1 MQRGQVYRHNGSWL
15 LRFYDLTADG
25 KIRRTKKLARVSAE
39 YPTKTSV
46 MQLADKVLAPL
57 NSGQLQAESSLPVVK
72 FIEDYYLPFVKR
84 ELRPSTCVDYT
95 TIFRAHVKT
104 RLGDIRLRD
113 FRTVHAQKLMRSIPG
128 VGHTSLLRIKSFLSG
143 VFKHAKRE
151 GFLDGLNPIVD
162 VSVPGRPIK
171 FKGATYTLD
180 EIQAVAAAIAKVDM
194 QAFAV
199 ISTAAFAGLRSA
211 ELRGLRWADYDG
223 QMLTIRRSIWRTHV
237 GATKTESS
245 EGTVPVLPIL
255 AKILD
260 AHRARTKQQ
269 GAENRDD
276 RDDYI
281 FRGERLRR
289 PLSLANLV
297 RRVIVPTITAANAEI
312 QKEYDEYV
320 EQQAP
325 IMTPLQSDP
334 GLLKWKGFHAFRRSL
349 ASNLFAA
356 GVAPKIIQAILRHS
370 DVTLTMQW
378 YVTVPDADTRNALQK
393 IEDQIS

>member
-25 KIRRTKKLARVSAE
+25 KIRRTKKLARVSPE
-39 YPTKTSV
+39 YPTKSSV
-46 MQLADKVLAPL
+46 MPLADKVLSPL
-57 NSGQLQAESSLPVVK
+57 NSGQLQAESSLPVVT
-72 FIEDYYLPFVKR
+72 FIADYYLPFVKR
-84 ELRPSTCVDYT
+84 ELRPSTYVDYT
-95 TIFRAHVKT
+95 TIFRAHVKE

-151 GFLDGLNPIVD
+151 GFLDGLNPIMD

-223 QMLTIRRSIWRTHV
+223 QTLTIRRSIWRTHV
-237 GATKTESS
+237 GLTKTESS

-255 AKILD
+255 RKILD
-260 AHRARTKQQ
+260 AHRQKTKGQ
-269 GAENRDD
+269 D
-276 RDDYI
+276 DDYI
-281 FRGERLRR
+281 FRGERLHR

-297 RRVIVPTITAANAEI
+297 RRVIVPAVAKANAEI
-312 QKEYDEYV
+312 QKEFDDYAV
-320 EQQAP
+320 QQSS
-325 IMTPLQSDP
+325 IMTVLQTDP

-370 DVTLTMQW
+370 DVQLTMQW

>member
-1 MQRGQVYRHNGSWL
+1 M
-15 LRFYDLTADG
+15 
-25 KIRRTKKLARVSAE
+25 
-39 YPTKTSV
+39 P
-46 MQLADKVLAPL
+46 LADKILSPL
-57 NSGQLQAESSLPVVK
+57 NSGQVQAQSSLPVVT
-72 FIEDYYLPFVKR
+72 FIADYYLPFVKR
-84 ELRPSTCVDYT
+84 ELRPSTFVDYT
-95 TIFRAHVKT
+95 TIFRAHVKS

-171 FKGATYTLD
+171 FKGATYALD

-211 ELRGLRWADYDG
+211 ELRGLRWSDYAAENAAGDG
-223 QMLTIRRSIWRTHV
+223 ATLTIRRSIWRTHV
-237 GATKTESS
+237 GLTKTESS

-255 AKILD
+255 RKILD
-260 AHRARTKQQ
+260 AHRQKTKGQ
-269 GAENRDD
+269 D
-276 RDDYI
+276 DDYI
-281 FRGERLRR
+281 FRGERLHR

-297 RRVIVPTITAANAEI
+297 RRTIVPTIAKANAEI
-312 QKEYDEYV
+312 QKEFDDYAA
-320 EQQAP
+320 QQSP
-325 IMTPLQSDP
+325 IMTVLQSDP

-393 IEDQIS
+393 IEDQIN